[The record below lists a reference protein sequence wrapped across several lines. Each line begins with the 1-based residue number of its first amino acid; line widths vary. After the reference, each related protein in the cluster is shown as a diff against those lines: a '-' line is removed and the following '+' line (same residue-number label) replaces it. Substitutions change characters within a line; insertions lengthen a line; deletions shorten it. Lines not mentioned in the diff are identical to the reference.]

1 LRKQG
6 IGEDGTFASYHPFVT
21 LVYFLSVLI
30 VAMMSMHPVFLI
42 LGFTAVLSY
51 HLLLRGR
58 KGLKF
63 AAGVAVPIMTLTMI
77 INPLFNHRGVTV
89 LFYLNGNQMT
99 LEAYIYGLAAGT
111 MMVTVLLWFACL
123 QVIMGPDKFIY
134 LFGRVIPVTGL
145 LISMVFRF
153 IPLLK
158 NRFSE
163 IREGQKGMGMRYG
176 KMSLF
181 KRARQFAKEFSILI
195 SWSLEAAI
203 ETSDSMEA
211 RGYGLHGR
219 TSFHLFRFRKRDVR
233 LLVLILLLGV
243 VLIVSA
249 GKGYGDIY
257 YYPAVSYPHP
267 WSSLILPSAAYAVML
282 WVPFIIDVKGELRW
296 KKLSSGISASPTPD
310 VTNMC

>member
-1 LRKQG
+1 
-6 IGEDGTFASYHPFVT
+6 
-21 LVYFLSVLI
+21 
-30 VAMMSMHPVFLI
+30 
-42 LGFTAVLSY
+42 
-51 HLLLRGR
+51 
-58 KGLKF
+58 
-63 AAGVAVPIMTLTMI
+63 
-77 INPLFNHRGVTV
+77 
-89 LFYLNGNQMT
+89 
-99 LEAYIYGLAAGT
+99 
-111 MMVTVLLWFACL
+111 
-123 QVIMGPDKFIY
+123 VIMGPDKFIY

-233 LLVLILLLGV
+233 ILVLILLLGV